1 MKLKSLEILNEALR
15 ASCVE
20 ALDDSELCH
29 ARLKEL
35 ETIIQKK
42 EVIKTRVTKKILK
55 KL

>member
-1 MKLKSLEILNEALR
+1 MKLESLEICNEALR
-15 ASCVE
+15 ASYVE
-20 ALDDSELCH
+20 AVDDSELGH
-29 ARLKEL
+29 AKLKEL